1 MSLSLNRGI
10 IVIEFLTVF
19 LLITISFAAIA
30 IGVIL
35 KNKPISGSCGGMA
48 NLEDGAP
55 CKVCGRTT
63 IGDCN
68 TN

>member
-1 MSLSLNRGI
+1 M
-10 IVIEFLTVF
+10 IEFLTVF
-19 LLITISFAAIA
+19 LLITISFSAFA
-30 IGVIL
+30 IGVIV

-55 CKVCGRTT
+55 CKICGRTT
-63 IGDCN
+63 IGDCK

>member
-1 MSLSLNRGI
+1 M
-10 IVIEFLTVF
+10 IEFLTVF
-19 LLITISFAAIA
+19 IVIAISFAAIA

-48 NLEDGAP
+48 NLEDGTP

-63 IGDCN
+63 MGDCE

>member
-1 MSLSLNRGI
+1 
-10 IVIEFLTVF
+10 VIEFFTALI
-19 LLITISFAAIA
+19 LITISFIAIA
-30 IGVIL
+30 IGVIV

-55 CKVCGRTT
+55 CKICGRTT
-63 IGDCN
+63 IGDCE

>member
-1 MSLSLNRGI
+1 M
-10 IVIEFLTVF
+10 IEFLTVL

-30 IGVIL
+30 IGVII
-35 KNKPISGSCGGMA
+35 KDKPITGSCGGMA

-55 CKVCGRTT
+55 CKICGRTT
-63 IGDCN
+63 IGDSK